1 VTGINRTVDNHG
13 RARARRQIRRM
24 IVADLRPHVDQLGDI
39 REDALIRGCPV
50 LPPGARLVVLLGRA
64 KMDTRQV
71 IRRAM
76 ADPDLGWQLADSITF
91 VGYSPELAG

>member
-1 VTGINRTVDNHG
+1 MNRTVDNPG
-13 RARARRQIRRM
+13 RARARPRIRRSV
-24 IVADLRPHVDQLGDI
+24 VADLRPHVDQLGDI
-39 REDALIRGCPV
+39 LEDALTRGCPV

-64 KMDTRQV
+64 RMDTRQV

-76 ADPDLGWQLADSITF
+76 ADPDLGWQLASSVTF